1 MTRSLV
7 ALLVAAAAGTLPA
20 AASASCYFVY
30 SAKNELVYRS
40 TISPVD
46 LSRPISE
53 GLRGRFAGGHMVM
66 IPDETGCPD
75 LLGSGF
81 FAFTF
86 RRGRLGNWFLASEP
100 NHYVVAMLREAH
112 YEYWQAYDHVVDYYL
127 FHHLFE
133 MLYLL
138 DERFAA
144 HWDATPRRFVRR
156 ATAYNKSLLE
166 PYDDE
171 D

>member
-1 MTRSLV
+1 MDATC
-7 ALLVAAAAGTLPA
+7 LPRA
-20 AASASCYFVY
+20 RMQDV
-30 SAKNELVYRS
+30 V
-40 TISPVD
+40 
-46 LSRPISE
+46 
-53 GLRGRFAGGHMVM
+53 
-66 IPDETGCPD
+66 PD

-86 RRGRLGNWFLASEP
+86 RHGRLGNWFLASEP

-112 YEYWQAYDHVVDYYL
+112 YAYWRAYDHVVDYYL

-144 HWDATPRRFVRR
+144 SGTPRRAASSAAPRPTTR
-156 ATAYNKSLLE
+156 ACSSRTTTSARARCSTAASCTS
-166 PYDDE
+166 
-171 D
+171 